1 MCLCALGR
9 TIAKEKHMGFTGN
22 LGGWAVGM
30 KKMTGK
36 VMYSRKRGVLLLEA
50 QWPGRQSGKR
60 RRGDLEEEWPEIG
73 GEPALTA
80 LGRPRSERILCT
92 NCYREWR

>member
-1 MCLCALGR
+1 
-9 TIAKEKHMGFTGN
+9 MGFTGN

-60 RRGDLEEEWPEIG
+60 RRETWRKNGQRWEENQP
-73 GEPALTA
+73 
-80 LGRPRSERILCT
+80 
-92 NCYREWR
+92 